1 MINKKAEVF
10 QVSNG
15 DAYCEVE
22 AGSSVML
29 KAMTGA
35 GDPVELSAEEAVER
49 AHAFLKAAH
58 KVV

>member
-15 DAYCEVE
+15 DAYSWVE

-29 KAMTGA
+29 KAMTRA
-35 GDPVELSAEEAVER
+35 GDPVELSAEEAVEL
-49 AHAFLKAAH
+49 AHALL
-58 KVV
+58 